1 MTERPSK
8 DANDETKRGK
18 RKNKLSA
25 YSIHKP
31 GKSASAFD
39 LKLGSG
45 NSMQFHNGH
54 SVLNKQ
60 PRPGHGVHE
69 HGVPGHGIHE
79 HGVDQTLYSELIATD
94 QSTLRTSALQQS
106 VMHQSTMQ

>member
-8 DANDETKRGK
+8 DANDETKHGK

-60 PRPGHGVHE
+60 PRPGHGV
-69 HGVPGHGIHE
+69 
-79 HGVDQTLYSELIATD
+79 DQTLYSELIATD